1 MYKEKKSTL
10 IFTKSMEK
18 SFNFPSH
25 CFPSIFSLF
34 IYLWEK
40 KTKKIQMYK
49 CIDNVKVYDLL
60 ENKVHKKT
68 IINATISVLPQTIN
82 ICYSPPGRSILGK
95 TVPEVLILKTE
106 GTVCPNMD

>member
-1 MYKEKKSTL
+1 MG
-10 IFTKSMEK
+10 
-18 SFNFPSH
+18 
-25 CFPSIFSLF
+25 
-34 IYLWEK
+34 K

-82 ICYSPPGRSILGK
+82 IIMLFTTWEVHIGK
-95 TVPEVLILKTE
+95 N
-106 GTVCPNMD
+106 CA

>member
-1 MYKEKKSTL
+1 
-10 IFTKSMEK
+10 
-18 SFNFPSH
+18 
-25 CFPSIFSLF
+25 
-34 IYLWEK
+34 
-40 KTKKIQMYK
+40 MYK

-106 GTVCPNMD
+106 GTVCPNMDWPRMVNDILINKS